1 MHCFRWGRAGCLLL
15 TACVDLGMAQS
26 HEECATQIRMHAFA
40 SRAQFQCNFSRYNQ
54 EIIDAAAACARLVGE
69 PAAKSALRDGMAL
82 FDQRASEMGVQPLCE
97 DVLEKLPMVVG
108 R

>member
-1 MHCFRWGRAGCLLL
+1 
-15 TACVDLGMAQS
+15 
-26 HEECATQIRMHAFA
+26 
-40 SRAQFQCNFSRYNQ
+40 
-54 EIIDAAAACARLVGE
+54 
-69 PAAKSALRDGMAL
+69 MAL